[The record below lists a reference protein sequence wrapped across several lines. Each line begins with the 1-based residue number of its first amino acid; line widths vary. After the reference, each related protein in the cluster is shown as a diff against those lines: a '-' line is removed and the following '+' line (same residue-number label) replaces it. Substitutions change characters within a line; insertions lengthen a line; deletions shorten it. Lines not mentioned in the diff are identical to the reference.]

1 MWHGIS
7 SEPNPTKNRIKR
19 PGSDTNDGNVI
30 KMAERER
37 RCFDDDDVYY
47 YIRYDD
53 DDVYLKRPRCE
64 NRESENDDDVS
75 FGFITLFPSSKKK
88 NAWATLTETCVA
100 RGNQGCCHE
109 ASVDCGEEATCH
121 SCIYLTVL
129 PSKLRRREQQH
140 DRR

>member
-1 MWHGIS
+1 MESACGFQSDKICLVI
-7 SEPNPTKNRIKR
+7 RFCLGKR
-19 PGSDTNDGNVI
+19 DKVAAVPSAGPEESGETEVKGVV
-30 KMAERER
+30 R
-37 RCFDDDDVYY
+37 VYY
-47 YIRYDD
+47 
-53 DDVYLKRPRCE
+53 PF
-64 NRESENDDDVS
+64 S
-75 FGFITLFPSSKKK
+75 FLGKK

>member
-37 RCFDDDDVYY
+37 RWFV
-47 YIRYDD
+47 
-53 DDVYLKRPRCE
+53 LKRPRCE

-88 NAWATLTETCVA
+88 NAWATLPETGVA